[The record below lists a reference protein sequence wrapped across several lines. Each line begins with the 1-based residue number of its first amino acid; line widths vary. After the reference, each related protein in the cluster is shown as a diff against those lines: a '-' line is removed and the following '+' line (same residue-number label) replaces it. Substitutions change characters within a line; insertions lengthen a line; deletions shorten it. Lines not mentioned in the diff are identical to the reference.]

1 MSIYVQANT
10 GTPTGFR
17 PWNYKLSGLGCGQC
31 QRPRGMG
38 FDARARYLNGMGV
51 NLDAGLLKP
60 QADNIAAQ
68 FVQMRADVDA
78 VNQQLA
84 AQALAG
90 QPQASVANM
99 NQQQSTDLESTIASF
114 TTAYRAFYGNTPPGL
129 SGPALIVGGVLTAAA
144 LAVLAEWIAAWWS
157 QQNQI
162 HQLQQT
168 QVNQQISLQNQAA
181 AAYASGDTTTGDQLT
196 QLSQQIV
203 ATPPASLTGWL
214 QSNWMYLAAAGVGIF
229 VLNRVL

>member
-10 GTPTGFR
+10 ETPTGFR

-31 QRPRGMG
+31 QRPGAMG
-38 FDARARYLNGMGV
+38 FDARTRYLSGMGAS
-51 NLDAGLLKP
+51 LDAGLLKP

-68 FVQMRADVDA
+68 FVQMRADVNA

-90 QPQASVANM
+90 NPQTSVANTNM
-99 NQQQSTDLESTIASF
+99 QQSNDLESTIASF
-114 TTAYRAFYGNTPPGL
+114 TTAYRAFYGTVPPGL

-144 LAVLAEWIAAWWS
+144 LAVLAEFIAAWWS
-157 QQNQI
+157 TQNQI
-162 HQLQQT
+162 HQLLQT

-181 AAYASGDTTTGDQLT
+181 TAYANGDTATGDQLM
-196 QLSQQIV
+196 QMSQQIV
-203 ATPPASLTGWL
+203 PPTTVTTWL